1 MSAKQP
7 GARILRIG
15 VLVAAGAFVFAFA
28 LVPLYRLACES
39 VFGISLERGPV
50 GQARADGMRVDES
63 RWVRVEFVGSVNSHL
78 PWSFAPDKASMRVH
92 PGAIGE
98 ATFFA
103 RNESDQPIV
112 GNAVPSVAPS
122 VASGYFSK
130 TECFCF
136 TEQRLDAGEERHMP
150 VRFVVDPALPEDVKT
165 LTLSYVFFMNEAASA
180 RLAAAGPNSTTHQ

>member
-7 GARILRIG
+7 GARVLRTG
-15 VLVAAGAFVFAFA
+15 VLVAIGAFVFAFS
-28 LVPLYRLACES
+28 LVPLYRLACEK

-50 GQARADGMRVDES
+50 GDARAAGMRVDER
-63 RWVRVEFVGSVNSHL
+63 RWVTVEFVGSVNSRL
-78 PWSFAPDKASMRVH
+78 PWSFAPEKVSMRVH
-92 PGAIGE
+92 PGAIYG

-150 VRFVVDPALPEDVKT
+150 VRFIVDPALPAEVRT
-165 LTLSYVFFMNEAASA
+165 LTLSYVFFRNEAASA
-180 RLAAAGPNSTTHQ
+180 RLAAIDPNSATRQ